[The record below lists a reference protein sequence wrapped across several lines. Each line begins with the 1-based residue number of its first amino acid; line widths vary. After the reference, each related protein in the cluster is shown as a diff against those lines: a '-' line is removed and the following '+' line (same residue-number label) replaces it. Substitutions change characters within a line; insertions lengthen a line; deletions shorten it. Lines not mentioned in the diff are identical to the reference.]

1 MVIAVVSIC
10 DRTSC
15 IQELRDDLPLTC
27 EKFNAKK
34 PSNSYIYNA
43 GEEKMSFKQ
52 NRRAWNNCGNTQSH
66 ANGLKKWWGGGC
78 ATVLKL
84 AQLEEKQVSHN
95 KHTIF
100 NWAFT
105 C

>member
-34 PSNSYIYNA
+34 PSNSYIHNA

-52 NRRAWNNCGNTQSH
+52 KIEGPEIIVVTLSH
-66 ANGLKKWWGGGC
+66 TLM
-78 ATVLKL
+78 V
-84 AQLEEKQVSHN
+84 
-95 KHTIF
+95 
-100 NWAFT
+100 
-105 C
+105 

>member
-34 PSNSYIYNA
+34 PSNSYIHNA
-43 GEEKMSFKQ
+43 GERGENVIQTKIE
-52 NRRAWNNCGNTQSH
+52 GPGIIVVTLSH
-66 ANGLKKWWGGGC
+66 TLM
-78 ATVLKL
+78 V
-84 AQLEEKQVSHN
+84 
-95 KHTIF
+95 
-100 NWAFT
+100 
-105 C
+105 